1 MQPWI
6 LENVTVTD
14 KLLLTS
20 QEQWGSRVPL
30 LQDAIW
36 SLLLQILHRVSSRPL
51 SAWPGQCPFHRPFI
65 RSHSCDKREKVKFST
80 TNKPT
85 GQSPSSPAW
94 FLLPPLVCLPNETN
108 ISIYLSF
115 FFFCAQASR
124 DARRYLFPLR
134 KQEVN
139 GNYLQGNVK
148 HSGCYFSA
156 SMCVMKLKLS
166 LWNPQRHIRLEGEK
180 GAAGVCLCFSPR
192 IKNSAGWITR
202 KIHPEYERN

>member
-1 MQPWI
+1 MQPGI

-30 LQDAIW
+30 LQEAIW
-36 SLLLQILHRVSSRPL
+36 SPLLQILHRGSSRPL
-51 SAWPGQCPFHRPFI
+51 SACPGRRPFHLPFI

-94 FLLPPLVCLPNETN
+94 FLLPPLVCLPHETN

-115 FFFCAQASR
+115 FLFFFAPRPAVMPG
-124 DARRYLFPLR
+124 AIYFPSANR
-134 KQEVN
+134 KWM
-139 GNYLQGNVK
+139 
-148 HSGCYFSA
+148 A
-156 SMCVMKLKLS
+156 
-166 LWNPQRHIRLEGEK
+166 
-180 GAAGVCLCFSPR
+180 
-192 IKNSAGWITR
+192 ITF
-202 KIHPEYERN
+202 KEM